1 MLNYITIKKDAR
13 YEYRL
18 HIDTQNEING
28 IIIYKGH
35 VLGVNESLL
44 MNLLDYKL
52 ERSSDI
58 VYFMDY
64 SSEDRWF
71 VGTKKNP
78 HPVVNQSYE
87 SLQAKA
93 KDIFGKFRK
102 IIITANQY

>member
-1 MLNYITIKKDAR
+1 MLNYSTIKKDAR

-18 HIDTQNEING
+18 HIDTQTEING

-52 ERSSDI
+52 ERSSDR

-78 HPVVNQSYE
+78 YPVVNQSYE
-87 SLQAKA
+87 SLQTKA